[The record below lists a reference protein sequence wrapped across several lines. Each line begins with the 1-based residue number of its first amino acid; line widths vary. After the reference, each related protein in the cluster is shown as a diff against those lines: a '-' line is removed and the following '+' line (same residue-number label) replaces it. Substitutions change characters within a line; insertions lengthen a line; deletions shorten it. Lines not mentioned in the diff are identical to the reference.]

1 MTSTAE
7 YYDQPSVTPLKE
19 ALGIF
24 KKITDEHARFHA
36 VSFILLG
43 LEIFLFILLYGYL
56 QKTLWITFLFGAIL
70 FTLISYFVIKFY
82 LDSKKPDS
90 LLSLKDHYLDLCKKE
105 LLFSENSKE
114 FHLRLA
120 TDLFSFA
127 STLSGY
133 EYQLYKS
140 PTKALIPFFRHF
152 SCFFHWKEVFF
163 IREQLMQL
171 AIDEHVQLV
180 QLFPDDL
187 EIHASLAESF
197 ILISKLYAELL
208 KSNEPWIKKSL
219 SELEIEK
226 KFHISSDLA
235 LEELKIVESFSEKT
249 PWTLAQKASIY
260 HELKQP
266 LEEISCYEMILEI
279 NPQDEAVI
287 YRLGVLYFA
296 QGKVTQGLKS
306 YHKLKESGDDRASTL
321 IKLYDARFNQMM
333 YQYKSALFD

>member
-1 MTSTAE
+1 MTTTFE
-7 YYDQPSVTPLKE
+7 NQEFPSKTPLQE
-19 ALGIF
+19 ALGVF

-36 VSFILLG
+36 ITFTLLG

-90 LLSLKDHYLDLCKKE
+90 LLALKDHYLDLCKKD
-105 LLFSENSKE
+105 LVFSENSKE

-120 TDLFSFA
+120 TDLFGFA
-127 STLSGY
+127 QTLSGY
-133 EYQLYKS
+133 EYQLYKA

-180 QLFPDDL
+180 QLYPDDL

-197 ILISKLYAELL
+197 ILISKLYGELL
-208 KSNEPWIKKSL
+208 RSSEPWIKKSIEDL
-219 SELEIEK
+219 DIEK
-226 KFHISSDLA
+226 KFQISSDLA
-235 LEELKIVESFSEKT
+235 LEELNIVESFSQKT

-260 HELKQP
+260 HELKRP
-266 LEEISCYEMILEI
+266 LDEITCYETILEM

-296 QGKVTQGLKS
+296 QGMVSQGLQS
-306 YHKLKESGDDRASTL
+306 YNKLKESGDDRASTL

-333 YQYKSALFD
+333 YQYKSALFY